1 MKNIYD
7 FVITSQKTPRLRIV
21 MTSLLQLFRK
31 IIAVYSVRYTK
42 PVSTACGENFVPL
55 NFKTGGT

>member
-7 FVITSQKTPRLRIV
+7 LVITSQKTPRLHIV

-31 IIAVYSVRYTK
+31 IIAVYSMSYTK
-42 PVSTACGENFVPL
+42 PVSTACGENLVPF
-55 NFKTGGT
+55 NIKTGRT